1 MGAPGRIGLS
11 RVNLRLA
18 AAGVLIVAILGGDDQ
33 QVIGAPG
40 AHSWATYP
48 AGDGAFFYLDYA
60 DAASV
65 IASNARADDGIVYQ
79 EGGGAGWLMIP
90 AGVQYYLGR
99 DMRSSVPLPRELL
112 AARTAPQTSQIDLAG
127 CAHPAACL
135 GAIPGSGSSS
145 MVTKR
150 APTTSSRGARP
161 RFCASVTDQSRSSS
175 GMSSA

>member
-1 MGAPGRIGLS
+1 MIR
-11 RVNLRLA
+11 
-18 AAGVLIVAILGGDDQ
+18 
-33 QVIGAPG
+33 APG

-135 GAIPGSGSSS
+135 GSDSRVWVVVDGDEKSPYDS
-145 MVTKR
+145 
-150 APTTSSRGARP
+150 SSRGARP